1 MKYIIIDL
9 EWNGTFSGKLGHYF
23 NEIIEIGAVMLN
35 ESFDV
40 ISEFS
45 VLVSPR
51 FNKKLSGRV
60 KRLTHITNNEVS
72 QGMDFLRAYDGFCRW
87 VGEGDN
93 CVMSFG
99 TGDILVIMENLE
111 AYGKEKALSFM
122 KHYCDLQ
129 QLCQMEMEVESGQQ
143 LGLSA
148 MAEKLGI
155 EVGNMDMHRALDDSI
170 VSAKCLRSTFKKE
183 NYEALSKIADSEFYR
198 WLTFK
203 TVSIC
208 DLTNPLVKSSMF
220 MMRCP
225 KCGVVL
231 KRSTAVT
238 QKSRGFIAQ
247 YFCGMCGKRFTG
259 KHYIKLKYE
268 GIVSRSTLTE
278 NGVSEK
284 QEQNEDACE
293 DA

>member
-1 MKYIIIDL
+1 MIILKYIIIDL

-23 NEIIEIGAVMLN
+23 NEIIEIGAVALD
-35 ESFDV
+35 EDFDV

-45 VLVSPR
+45 ALVSPR

-72 QGMDFLRAYDGFCRW
+72 QGMDFLKVYDQFCRW
-87 VGEGDN
+87 VGDEEN

-99 TGDILVIMENLE
+99 TGDILVILENLE
-111 AYGKEKALSFM
+111 VYNMGKSISFM
-122 KHYCDLQ
+122 HNYCDLQ
-129 QLCQMEMEVESGQQ
+129 MLCQKEMDVESGQQ

-170 VSAKCLRSTFKKE
+170 VSAECLKRTFKKS
-183 NYEALSKIADSEFYR
+183 NYEELSKKADDEFYR

-208 DLTNPLVKSSMF
+208 DLSNPLIKASML
-220 MMRCP
+220 MLKCP
-225 KCGVVL
+225 ECGVIL
-231 KRSTAVT
+231 KRTTAIE
-238 QKSRGFIAQ
+238 QKSRSFIAQ
-247 YFCGMCGKRFTG
+247 YVCGMCGKKYTG
-259 KHYIKLKYE
+259 RHYIKLKYE
-268 GIVSRSTLTE
+268 GIVNRSTLTE
-278 NGVSEK
+278 CGA
-284 QEQNEDACE
+284 EQKEIKECE
-293 DA
+293 NA